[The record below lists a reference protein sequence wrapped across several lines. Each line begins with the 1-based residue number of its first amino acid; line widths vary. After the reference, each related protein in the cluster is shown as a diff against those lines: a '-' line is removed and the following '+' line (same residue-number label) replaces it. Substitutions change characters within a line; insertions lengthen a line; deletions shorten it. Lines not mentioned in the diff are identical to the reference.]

1 MRRKRILSVLVIMCM
16 LMGCNQTFSG
26 EKYQEKMDKAGV
38 IIDSINTRSTSIS
51 ITLNQKNDLG
61 VYYRRLSQGVGEKTI
76 TIGFEYKD
84 DKRIVIFDSLDNSS
98 TKEAELYS
106 NKENDVT
113 YCTYDY
119 ETEETDCDEEVIK
132 SMEEAEVWINQYYR
146 EYGLSH
152 EGFFDYLEWYVEQ
165 GYEDI
170 EYNPEG

>member
-1 MRRKRILSVLVIMCM
+1 MSNKRILSILVVMCM

-38 IIDSINTRSTSIS
+38 VIDSINTRSTSIS
-51 ITLNQKNDLG
+51 VTINPKNDLG
-61 VYYRRLSQGVGEKTI
+61 IYYWRYRGSGQKKFSIDYRYE
-76 TIGFEYKD
+76 E
-84 DKRIVIFDSLDNSS
+84 DKNIVIFDSIDNSRA
-98 TKEAELYS
+98 KEAELYN
-106 NKENDVT
+106 NKKIDIT

-119 ETEETDCDEEVIK
+119 ETEETDCDEEVIE
-132 SMEEAEVWINQYYR
+132 SMKEAEAWVNQYYR

>member
-1 MRRKRILSVLVIMCM
+1 MRNKRILSILVMICM

-26 EKYQEKMDKAGV
+26 EKYQEKMDKAG
-38 IIDSINTRSTSIS
+38 IEITSINTRATTIN
-51 ITLNQKNDLG
+51 IVIDPKNDLG
-61 VYYRRLSQGVGEKTI
+61 VSYNRLSRG
-76 TIGFEYKD
+76 IGKKIFSIDYIYER
-84 DKRIVIFDSLDNSS
+84 DKNIVIFDSIDNYRK
-98 TKEAELYS
+98 KEAELYN
-106 NKENDVT
+106 NKKIDIT

-119 ETEETDCDEEVIK
+119 ETEETDCDEDVIK
-132 SMEEAEVWINQYYR
+132 SMKETEARVNEYYR